1 MTDYATK
8 VNILS
13 DLIVATINVTEWDNF
28 KRANDLGLSLAV
40 AETAGLATVQDKGK
54 EYVNRTY
61 QMLLDV
67 LNLDG
72 EYTDLGEIFD
82 AAIAKGAETA

>member
-1 MTDYATK
+1 MTDYTTK
-8 VNILS
+8 VEILT
-13 DLIVATINVTEWDNF
+13 DLIVATINVTEWDDF

-40 AETAGLATVQDKGK
+40 AESGNLATVHAKGK

-67 LNLDG
+67 LNLSG
-72 EYTDLGEIFD
+72 EYASLSEIFE